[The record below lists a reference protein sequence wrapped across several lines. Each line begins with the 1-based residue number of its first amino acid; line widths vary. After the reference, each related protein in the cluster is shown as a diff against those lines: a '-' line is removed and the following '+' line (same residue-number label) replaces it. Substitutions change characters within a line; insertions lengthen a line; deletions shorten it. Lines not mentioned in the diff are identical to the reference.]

1 LRDEHL
7 KCVFTGLTRFSG
19 CPGSLHIIENL
30 YQAMKNKNTI
40 VFLTLVITVL
50 CLYYLSITFFSR
62 GIQQDALDFA
72 TDDAGIV
79 DQPKKQA
86 YLDSIWKEPVLEI
99 LGASFTYEEIK
110 KTELNLGLDLQ
121 GGMHVTLEVSPV
133 EIIKGLSSQSQD
145 PDFLAA
151 LDRADELQKDSQES
165 FARLFESAYN
175 EISPTGKLSRIF
187 ANAAN
192 KGRISFESSNSDV
205 MDIIET
211 EVDNAIDRA
220 FQILRTRVDRFG
232 TSQPN
237 IQRLGSSG
245 RIQIELPGVDN
256 PQRVRKLLQGV
267 AKLEF
272 WEVWN
277 INEIQPT
284 LIAMN
289 SKLLAIE
296 KAAAEKSTTS
306 LSTELNASTNEAND
320 LANQIAAG
328 DTTSTADS
336 LDVTANT
343 STFFSLMKQDA
354 YGNML
359 FALRDTGK
367 INRVLKSTEIQQ
379 VIPRDTRFLWDVKSV
394 AETEDLALYAVKI
407 PRSGESS
414 LTGEVITDARLSID
428 ERGKPAVSMQMSAIG
443 AKQWKKMTGDNVGRR
458 LAATL
463 DNYVYTAPTVQVEIA
478 NGNTQI
484 SGNFTNEEA
493 IDLSNI
499 LKAGSLPAPTRIV
512 EEAVVGPTLGT
523 EAQAQGIKSILIGL
537 AIVVI
542 FMVFYYSKGGLVA
555 NVALLFNVFF
565 ILGILANLGAALTL
579 PGIAGIVLTIGM
591 SIDANV
597 LIFERI
603 REELRND
610 VPLLQAIS
618 SGYKKAYSSIIDA
631 NVTTFLTG
639 VILYLLGQGP
649 VKGFAVTLMIGII
662 CSFFSAVFITR
673 VIVTWMSKKGN
684 DSKISFETPFTKGWL
699 TNLNIDFLGKRRMA
713 YLTSGIIIAV
723 GIAVMA
729 TNGLKL
735 GVDFKGGRSYI
746 VQFDETMVA
755 SDIKTSL
762 SNGVFSEAG
771 VEVKTYNSNNVLK
784 ITTSY
789 MVEDESQEADEVV
802 KKALTDGLAT
812 ATGKDFIDG
821 TTDLQAGQFTING
834 SAKVGATIADDIKNS
849 SLKSFGLSIVAIF
862 FYILIRFRRWQF
874 SLGAIVA
881 LVHDALI
888 VLSAFAIAGLLG
900 ISFEIDQVFIG
911 ALLTIMGYSINDTV
925 VVFDRIREN
934 LQLKGSRDLVGTFN
948 TSINS
953 TISRTLITSM
963 TTLIVVVILFL
974 FGGEVLRGFS
984 FAFLIGILI
993 GTYSSVF
1000 VATPIV
1006 VDLTKKTL
1014 GAAADK
1020 ERDAARAK
1028 ASAKAAASANQ

>member
-1 LRDEHL
+1 
-7 KCVFTGLTRFSG
+7 
-19 CPGSLHIIENL
+19 
-30 YQAMKNKNTI
+30 MKNKNTI
-40 VFLTLVITVL
+40 VVLTVVITIL

-62 GIQQDALDFA
+62 GIQQDALDYA
-72 TDDAGIV
+72 TNESGIV
-79 DQPKKQA
+79 DQTKKQA

-99 LGASFTYEEIK
+99 LGASFTYEDIK

-133 EIIKGLSSQSQD
+133 EIIKGLSSNSQD

-151 LDRADELQKDSQES
+151 LEQANELQKNSQES
-165 FARLFESAYN
+165 FASLFETAYN
-175 EISPTGKLSRIF
+175 NISPEGKLSRIF

-192 KGRISFESSNSDV
+192 KGRISFESSNGDV
-205 MDIIET
+205 MGIIEE

-237 IQRLGSSG
+237 IQRLGASG

-277 INEIQPT
+277 ANEIQQTIFDINQT
-284 LIAMN
+284 LI
-289 SKLLAIE
+289 KIE
-296 KAAAEKSTTS
+296 KTAKDNSSTS
-306 LSTELNASTNEAND
+306 LSTELTASNDQAND
-320 LANQIAAG
+320 LASQIAAG
-328 DTTSTADS
+328 DTTANADS
-336 LDVTANT
+336 LDVATTNSIFLT
-343 STFFSLMKQDA
+343 LMKPDQ

-359 FALRDTGK
+359 YALRDTGK
-367 INRVLKSTEIQQ
+367 INRVLKSEEIQKI
-379 VIPRDTRFLWDVKSV
+379 IPRTTRFLWDVKPIKD
-394 AETEDLALYAVKI
+394 TEDLVLYAVKI
-407 PRSGESS
+407 PRNGESS

-428 ERGKPAVSMQMSAIG
+428 ERGRPAVSMQMSSIG
-443 AKQWKKMTGDNVGRR
+443 AKQWKKMTGDNIGRR

-463 DNYVYTAPTVQVEIA
+463 DSYVYTAPTVQGEIA

-484 SGNFTNEEA
+484 SGSFTNEEA

-512 EEAVVGPTLGT
+512 EEAVVGPTLGK

-537 AIVVI
+537 AIVVV
-542 FMVFYYSKGGLVA
+542 FMMFYYSKGGLVA

-565 ILGILANLGAALTL
+565 ILGILANMQASLTL

-639 VILYLLGQGP
+639 VILYWLGQGP
-649 VKGFAVTLMIGII
+649 VKGFAITLMIGIV

-673 VIVTWMSKKGN
+673 VIITWMSKKGN

-713 YLTSGIIIAV
+713 YLTSGIIIVV
-723 GIAVMA
+723 GVAIMA
-729 TNGLKL
+729 TSGLKL
-735 GVDFKGGRSYI
+735 GVDFKGGRSYV
-746 VQFDETMVA
+746 VQFDEPMVA

-762 SNGVFSEAG
+762 AGGIFSEDG
-771 VEVKTYNSNNVLK
+771 VEVKTYNSSNVLK

-789 MVEDESQEADEVV
+789 MVEDETQEADVV
-802 KKALTDGLAT
+802 VQKALTDGLAA
-812 ATGKDFIDG
+812 ATGKNFIDG
-821 TTDLQAGQFTING
+821 TTDLQAGQFTIDG

-888 VLSAFAIAGLLG
+888 VLSAFAIAGLFG
-900 ISFEIDQVFIG
+900 INFEVDQVFIG

-948 TSINS
+948 SSINS

-963 TTLIVVVILFL
+963 TTLIVVLILFL

-1020 ERDAARAK
+1020 ERDTARAK